1 MTLTRNNIDENYY
14 VDSDRYGDSGILQK
28 MDTVYSEAIT
38 LNQSYWSEA
47 DIDTRFKAGD
57 QTLWNDIYG
66 NLPAF
71 RRRQFYFNRI
81 RRVTN
86 LITGYQR
93 KNRKS
98 LVTVPVENS
107 DQATSDIYSKTL
119 FWAWKKANADEIVSR
134 AFDGGSVTTGMGL
147 VNIWMSYNTDPVSG
161 DIHCDYVP
169 YNGFLIDPYFT
180 KHDLSDCNFIWRRQW
195 LSKNA
200 LKAILPN
207 RGKEIDR
214 LQSRGN
220 RDGKFQFQAEAYN
233 YALWELHSYDEYWYR
248 DLREQTILVD
258 LQSGESVEYKGKRDK
273 LDEFLAQ
280 FPQII
285 EKKAL
290 VPTTKLAIVVE
301 GKVFYNGPSPLGID
315 AYPFVPVL
323 GYYEPE
329 LPYFP
334 WRIQGVVRALRDSQ
348 FLYNRRKVIELDI
361 MESQIN
367 SGYKY
372 KVDSLVNPSDVFL
385 QGQGKGLA
393 LKKNAEMSDVEKIQ
407 PADIPPSMIQLSQML
422 GDEIQQISGVN
433 EELLGMATDDKPG
446 ILSMLRQGAGLTTL
460 QILFDQLD
468 FSMKQM
474 GKIFLELIQENFSPG
489 KVKRITGE
497 EPTEQFYQRAFGKY
511 DVEIE
516 EGLNTTT
523 QKQYRFA
530 QLIQLRELGV
540 PVSGA
545 DLLEAAT
552 LQDKDKLIENVKKA
566 EEQQSQSAQMQM
578 QAQVQMLQAQIKNLE
593 AQSVANQGLGIE
605 RISRVQENRAMAIEK
620 ISESRKD
627 QQLATYH
634 MAKTLKEL
642 EDMDINQIE
651 RLLEIARTIK
661 ENSVQTD
668 QENATMLNEEI
679 GTPSAPLE
687 RQTVGAF

>member
-1 MTLTRNNIDENYY
+1 
-14 VDSDRYGDSGILQK
+14 
-28 MDTVYSEAIT
+28 
-38 LNQSYWSEA
+38 
-47 DIDTRFKAGD
+47 
-57 QTLWNDIYG
+57 
-66 NLPAF
+66 
-71 RRRQFYFNRI
+71 
-81 RRVTN
+81 
-86 LITGYQR
+86 
-93 KNRKS
+93 
-98 LVTVPVENS
+98 
-107 DQATSDIYSKTL
+107 
-119 FWAWKKANADEIVSR
+119 
-134 AFDGGSVTTGMGL
+134 
-147 VNIWMSYNTDPVSG
+147 
-161 DIHCDYVP
+161 
-169 YNGFLIDPYFT
+169 
-180 KHDLSDCNFIWRRQW
+180 
-195 LSKNA
+195 
-200 LKAILPN
+200 
-207 RGKEIDR
+207 
-214 LQSRGN
+214 
-220 RDGKFQFQAEAYN
+220 
-233 YALWELHSYDEYWYR
+233 
-248 DLREQTILVD
+248 
-258 LQSGESVEYKGKRDK
+258 
-273 LDEFLAQ
+273 
-280 FPQII
+280 
-285 EKKAL
+285 
-290 VPTTKLAIVVE
+290 
-301 GKVFYNGPSPLGID
+301 
-315 AYPFVPVL
+315 
-323 GYYEPE
+323 
-329 LPYFP
+329 
-334 WRIQGVVRALRDSQ
+334 
-348 FLYNRRKVIELDI
+348 VIELDI